1 MSWFADHKDVSMDK
15 SVDLWNAVYQAG
27 KRHEIGPPRNAP
39 CYQILPPQICDRAL
53 YGSVVELPGFI
64 SSPGSGYNHG
74 YGALTNGHQDRYE
87 GPPERYVASHG
98 PGVPTR
104 PQAVGPHQGSLLMV
118 YGLNSN
124 KMNAEKLFNL
134 QCLYGNVVKITF
146 LKNKNGCAMVQIWRT
161 TRRSR
166 E

>member
-1 MSWFADHKDVSMDK
+1 MSHVVSGSTAWQSAAK
-15 SVDLWNAVYQAG
+15 NPLPALAA
-27 KRHEIGPPRNAP
+27 PP
-39 CYQILPPQICDRAL
+39 D
-53 YGSVVELPGFI
+53 
-64 SSPGSGYNHG
+64 
-74 YGALTNGHQDRYE
+74 
-87 GPPERYVASHG
+87 RYVASHC

-146 LKNKNGCAMVQIWRT
+146 LKNKNGCATVQMEDHPAKQRVVRHQNNAQFSNIKMQFGY
-161 TRRSR
+161 
-166 E
+166 